1 MNKYVIYVNTSYTP
15 EEGAAH
21 SPSWPNGLV
30 ITSIITIIIIICT
43 SGYIVQLTPTAAVAA
58 VCNDSK
64 NYIMETKR

>member
-1 MNKYVIYVNTSYTP
+1 MIYVNTSYTP

-30 ITSIITIIIIICT
+30 ITSIIIIIIIIST
-43 SGYIVQLTPTAAVAA
+43 SGYYSTTYSTAVAA